1 MGRKKRGN
9 GPHEKISVLLPQD
22 LYQQVEQLRERRGV
36 DLSVVVRELMAKG
49 LRAERLQQDQ
59 RSSNPEASPT
69 GVQGSEELVLT
80 IRLVGEHRDCLRLAC
95 GLLNLDPVALV
106 QIIISENVAAY
117 VERGREQQAELRR
130 IIEGEQQGN

>member
-1 MGRKKRGN
+1 
-9 GPHEKISVLLPQD
+9 
-22 LYQQVEQLRERRGV
+22 
-36 DLSVVVRELMAKG
+36 MAKG

-69 GVQGSEELVLT
+69 GVQDAEELLLT
-80 IRLVGEHRDCLRLAC
+80 IRLVGEHRECLALVSE
-95 GLLNLDPVALV
+95 LLNLDPVALI
-106 QIIISENVAAY
+106 QLIIRENVAAY

>member
-1 MGRKKRGN
+1 MGRKMRAD

-59 RSSNPEASPT
+59 RSSNPGASPT
-69 GVQGSEELVLT
+69 GVQEGEELVLA
-80 IRLVGEHRDCLRLAC
+80 IRLIGEHRECLALASE
-95 GLLNLDPVALV
+95 LLNLEPVALV
-106 QIIISENVAAY
+106 QIILSENVAAY